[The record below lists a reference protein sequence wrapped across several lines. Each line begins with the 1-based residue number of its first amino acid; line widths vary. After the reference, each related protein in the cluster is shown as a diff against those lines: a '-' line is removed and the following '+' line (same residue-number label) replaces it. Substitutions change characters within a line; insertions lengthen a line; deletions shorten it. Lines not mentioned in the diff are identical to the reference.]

1 MWSTV
6 PADGQDS
13 TLSEDPDH
21 HRVPRAA
28 LEQSRLHTRQE
39 GMRPS
44 WHVNISKRHLLSF
57 PRIFSS
63 FKEEG

>member
-1 MWSTV
+1 MK
-6 PADGQDS
+6 
-13 TLSEDPDH
+13 TLTII
-21 HRVPRAA
+21 RVPRAA